1 MIECSFSE
9 LRGKKTLI
17 VGAVGT
23 GKTFLTRRLLFEAVD
38 QVNDIIT
45 VLDFAPLAQKVK
57 GVNIGGY
64 LLEDSNPKVNRLY
77 SKLIKTPR
85 LSAKDSYEVIR
96 LANYNR
102 KITDS
107 LINKFLDSPTD
118 TLFINDISIH
128 LQQGEFQLLLNAI
141 KKSSTVVANGYM
153 GTTLTPDHGSGI
165 SSRENSLMRKLA
177 VEIDKMIKLDKE
189 EYLE

>member
-1 MIECSFSE
+1 LIECSFSE

-17 VGAVGT
+17 VGEVGT
-23 GKTFLTRRLLFEAVD
+23 GKTALTRRLLFEAVD

-57 GVNIGGY
+57 GIDVGGY
-64 LLEDSNPKVNRLY
+64 LLEDSNPKVKYLCSRF
-77 SKLIKTPR
+77 IKTPR

-128 LQQGEFQLLLNAI
+128 LQQGKLQLLLNAI

-165 SSRENSLMRKLA
+165 SRRENSLMRKLA